1 MGQSSSQET
10 FICFSSPIL
19 LCLSVC
25 RSRDIL
31 CRAES
36 FCLILESSVWT
47 QEKRRRKQSKP
58 RINNCSYGRQAGVR
72 RKRGLTVCRHSG
84 RTGLQ
89 RAPCA
94 PTEMGGNGGHT
105 ACSCHALCRDTPRET
120 ARQVGCCAEAGAL
133 QPKQGG
139 PFSTKWFFFCK
150 FVPIPP
156 GICCHWRLMFGLKEL
171 HPHTLWKF
179 ECTAMSFSS
188 RRLKWVRA
196 NASLWVIFSHLH
208 SFCFPFHSLFGA
220 SLIFQL

>member
-89 RAPCA
+89 RHPALPQRWEGTVGTRPAAAMHSAEIRPGKLPGRLGVVQRLVLCSLSKEGLF
-94 PTEMGGNGGHT
+94 PQNG
-105 ACSCHALCRDTPRET
+105 
-120 ARQVGCCAEAGAL
+120 
-133 QPKQGG
+133 
-139 PFSTKWFFFCK
+139 FFF
-150 FVPIPP
+150 F
-156 GICCHWRLMFGLKEL
+156 
-171 HPHTLWKF
+171 
-179 ECTAMSFSS
+179 
-188 RRLKWVRA
+188 
-196 NASLWVIFSHLH
+196 ASLFLFLLGSVVTEGWCLGWRSSIHTHCGSLNVLQCHLVPEGLSEYEQMH
-208 SFCFPFHSLFGA
+208 LSGWSFLTYTVSVFHFTPCLG
-220 SLIFQL
+220 LL

>member
-84 RTGLQ
+84 RIGLQ
-89 RAPCA
+89 RHPALPQRWEGTVGTRPAAAMHSAEIRPGKLPGRLGVVQRLVLCSLSKEGLF
-94 PTEMGGNGGHT
+94 PQNG
-105 ACSCHALCRDTPRET
+105 
-120 ARQVGCCAEAGAL
+120 
-133 QPKQGG
+133 
-139 PFSTKWFFFCK
+139 FFFCK

-171 HPHTLWKF
+171 RPHTLWKF

>member
-89 RAPCA
+89 RHPELPQRWEGTVGTRPAAAMHSAEIRPGKLPGRLGVVQRLVLCSLSKEGLFPQNGFFFA
-94 PTEMGGNGGHT
+94 SLFLFLLGSVVTEGWCLGWRSSVHT
-105 ACSCHALCRDTPRET
+105 HCGSLN
-120 ARQVGCCAEAGAL
+120 AL
-133 QPKQGG
+133 Q
-139 PFSTKWFFFCK
+139 CHL
-150 FVPIPP
+150 VPE
-156 GICCHWRLMFGLKEL
+156 GLSEYEQMHL
-171 HPHTLWKF
+171 SGW
-179 ECTAMSFSS
+179 SFLTYTVS
-188 RRLKWVRA
+188 V
-196 NASLWVIFSHLH
+196 
-208 SFCFPFHSLFGA
+208 FHFTPCLG
-220 SLIFQL
+220 LL